1 MTAMTVSAPT
11 ALASDSELLHFVM
24 HELRTI
30 RPSLPAQWPLAA
42 RYKADLALD
51 SLDLVELVA
60 RLEQRYGL
68 LVPDADL
75 PRFVSVEATVHY
87 VAERQGA

>member
-1 MTAMTVSAPT
+1 MNLTSAT
-11 ALASDSELLHFVM
+11 SADEILAFVT

-30 RPSLPAQWPLAA
+30 RPSLPADLGPQT
-42 RYKADLALD
+42 RYRADLNLD

-60 RLEQRYGL
+60 RLEQAFGL

-75 PRFVSVEATVHY
+75 PQFVSIDATVRY
-87 VAERQGA
+87 VLEHLAP

>member
-1 MTAMTVSAPT
+1 MTITTATSADEILRF
-11 ALASDSELLHFVM
+11 AI

-30 RPSLPAQWPLAA
+30 RPGLPAELNPQA
-42 RYKADLALD
+42 RYRADLNLD

-75 PRFVSVEATVHY
+75 PQFVSIDATVRY
-87 VAERQGA
+87 VLEHVAP